1 MHQPLPEQQHHHPTP
16 HHHQPVHQAVLQ
28 PLPFHSSNNQAN
40 SQWSIQQPHQVHHAP
55 LAGSVPGSL
64 SNAQQQQQQQQQQQ
78 YHQQQQYPGNTSFE
92 SSYPPP
98 SYTQR
103 DTSVM
108 TGVMYTQ
115 APSHQPHFPDHQPFS
130 NISLR
135 PLTASGHSAVTPQ
148 PPSPKD
154 YNARRPLNISD
165 LAHLA
170 NNGNGAADT
179 FHHHDMWRPDAD
191 VAAIPFS
198 ALRALLRRP
207 PGGLSPVSR
216 EPVSLAAPPAPSAV
230 SPASASSRQLSE
242 ASTAHYAGAWAAA
255 GGGQQRA
262 VVPTNNKVV
271 WAQGGHSLQ
280 QGGYAPP
287 ISALT
292 EQALGP
298 RTAVMPGSPP
308 PQRSYG
314 ITDSWTQITDSWTQT
329 PFYLQ
334 ADTIDDIDDK
344 LQESVRKVLAASGS
358 SAAMLS
364 SLASSGIAFKPN
376 PKDEP
381 SILAASRVLEETCT
395 QLSEAQRQNRQLL
408 DERVAMGQ
416 GFKLQVETLQG
427 EITAL
432 RSECEVLR
440 QEAARGREEPD
451 EAVEVLRRVEGQLTA
466 RHGEREAQLQ
476 LVNEQLRGEVAD
488 VRGEIQAMLVREG
501 KLSAALEAAHAR
513 AHTAE
518 QSLASV
524 RASVDK
530 RLARVGE
537 LEVER
542 DTLLSERADLMRRLH
557 AAEASQATYA
567 KTTEET
573 ANAWREVEAARER
586 ERESRRAA
594 AEAEERAKAE
604 TERSLSLKE
613 QVTALKMRLVDETRR
628 AERAESMLESRG
640 SALDE
645 SVEA

>member
-1 MHQPLPEQQHHHPTP
+1 
-16 HHHQPVHQAVLQ
+16 
-28 PLPFHSSNNQAN
+28 
-40 SQWSIQQPHQVHHAP
+40 
-55 LAGSVPGSL
+55 
-64 SNAQQQQQQQQQQQ
+64 
-78 YHQQQQYPGNTSFE
+78 
-92 SSYPPP
+92 
-98 SYTQR
+98 
-103 DTSVM
+103 
-108 TGVMYTQ
+108 MYTQ

-191 VAAIPFS
+191 VAAISLFGS
-198 ALRALLRRP
+198 AGITAQTPRPAPPPDAHLRAS
-207 PGGLSPVSR
+207 GLARESR